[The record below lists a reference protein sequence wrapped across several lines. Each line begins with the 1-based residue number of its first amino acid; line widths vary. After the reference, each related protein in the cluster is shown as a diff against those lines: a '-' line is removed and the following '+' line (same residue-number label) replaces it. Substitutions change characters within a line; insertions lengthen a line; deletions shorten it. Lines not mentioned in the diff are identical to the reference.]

1 MISVTNSDIREFCFD
16 SERDDY
22 YYKDNGERV
31 PDKLRKGYNLTV
43 FKRSSHN
50 PDAPIVTTDELIND
64 MKELKIKVT
73 VS

>member
-1 MISVTNSDIREFCFD
+1 MISVTNKNIREFCYD

-31 PDKLRKGYNLTV
+31 PDKLRKGFNLTV
-43 FKRSSHN
+43 FRRSSHN
-50 PDAPIVTTDELIND
+50 LEAPIVTTDELIND
-64 MKELKIKVT
+64 MKELNIKVT